1 MTVNAA
7 APAGSCLRW
16 FGHWHRPGRP
26 RADQLHDAPAR
37 PAALPEPEGAGGP
50 GTSTAVLGDGVPWPE
65 SYCRTSGSPSTPAA
79 RAMARMCPRA
89 KKSPPQ
95 AVKSSSS
102 IPPDGRLPNAA
113 ARLRRGCGYRLILPR
128 FPHRERSPG
137 SGIRLPAGEN
147 RGGLPACPLPRVRGH
162 EDTATMAPLRCRRR
176 GASPAAPREPG
187 HVHGLRAV
195 VIGLGGDASR
205 QAPAT
210 GARRLVPYRS
220 AAVSRR
226 RREGGPGCRRWRVP
240 GWRVLVAGGAP
251 GSGSGCGGRLFCVTA

>member
-1 MTVNAA
+1 
-7 APAGSCLRW
+7 
-16 FGHWHRPGRP
+16 
-26 RADQLHDAPAR
+26 
-37 PAALPEPEGAGGP
+37 
-50 GTSTAVLGDGVPWPE
+50 VPWPE

-102 IPPDGRLPNAA
+102 IPRMIVSLM
-113 ARLRRGCGYRLILPR
+113 PR
-128 FPHRERSPG
+128 PAYGAVAVTDSFSPG
-137 SGIRLPAGEN
+137 SLIGTLTRLRHPAASRREPGWSP
-147 RGGLPACPLPRVRGH
+147 GLPVAECPRPREHGH
-162 EDTATMAPLRCRRR
+162 YGTLRRRRR

-226 RREGGPGCRRWRVP
+226 RREGGPGRRRWRVP
-240 GWRVLVAGGAP
+240 GWRVLVAGGAS
-251 GSGSGCGGRLFCVTA
+251 GSGRGCGGRLFCGTA

>member
-1 MTVNAA
+1 MAGVVLPDQRLAVHARGTSDGADVPARKEVAA
-7 APAGSCLRW
+7 ASG
-16 FGHWHRPGRP
+16 
-26 RADQLHDAPAR
+26 
-37 PAALPEPEGAGGP
+37 EV
-50 GTSTAVLGDGVPWPE
+50 VLFD
-65 SYCRTSGSPSTPAA
+65 
-79 RAMARMCPRA
+79 
-89 KKSPPQ
+89 
-95 AVKSSSS
+95 
-102 IPPDGRLPNAA
+102 PPDGRLPNAA

-147 RGGLPACPLPRVRGH
+147 RGGLPACPLPSVRGH
-162 EDTATMAPLRCRRR
+162 ENTATMAPFRRRRR

-187 HVHGLRAV
+187 HVHGLRVV

-205 QAPAT
+205 QAWAT

-226 RREGGPGCRRWRVP
+226 RREGGPGRRRWRVP